1 MKYRLL
7 YFASLCDAAGCS
19 EETVASD
26 ATDPSALYTELATRH
41 GFTFTPDRLRVAVNG
56 AFTDWNHRLADN
68 DEVVFLP
75 PVSGG

>member
-19 EETVASD
+19 EEMITSEA
-26 ATDPSALYTELATRH
+26 ADPRALYAELAARH

-56 AFTDWNHRLADN
+56 AFTDWSHPLADN

>member
-19 EETVASD
+19 GEAVTSEA
-26 ATDPSALYTELATRH
+26 ADPRALYAELAARH
-41 GFTFTPDRLRVAVNG
+41 GFTFAADRLRVAVNG
-56 AFTDWNHRLADN
+56 TFTDWDHPLADN

>member
-1 MKYRLL
+1 MNYRLL
-7 YFASLCDAAGCS
+7 YFASLSDAAGRA

-26 ATDPSALYTELATRH
+26 ARDARALYAELAARH
-41 GFTFTPDRLRVAVNG
+41 GFKFTPERLRVAVNG

-68 DEVVFLP
+68 DEVAYLP

>member
-7 YFASLCDAAGCS
+7 YFASLCDAAGCA
-19 EETVASD
+19 EEIVASD
-26 ATDPSALYTELATRH
+26 AADPRALYTELSARH
-41 GFTFTPDRLRVAVNG
+41 GFTFAQDRLRVAVNG

>member
-19 EETVASD
+19 GESIASD
-26 ATDPSALYTELATRH
+26 ATDPRTLYAELATRH
-41 GFTFTPDRLRVAVNG
+41 GFALTPDRLRVAVNG
-56 AFTDWNHRLADN
+56 AFTGWDHPLSDN